1 MLPAVQTGI
10 QPFPC
15 ALAGSILRFLL
26 VGKQGDRVT
35 NFFAAGLAA
44 GLLT

>member
-26 VGKQGDRVT
+26 LGNGET
-35 NFFAAGLAA
+35 G
-44 GLLT
+44 